1 MARWALEAVDLNK
14 AYGEGPRRVEI
25 LKGASLKVAVGEK
38 VAIVGA
44 SGVGKTTLLHILG
57 TLDRPTAGKVYHF
70 GKDVFSLSERELS
83 RFRNERLGFVFQ
95 FHHLL
100 PEFNALE
107 NVMLPALI
115 GGRPLAEARARAEE
129 VLKQVGLGA
138 RLFHRIGE
146 LSGGERQRVAIA
158 RALVMNPPVILAD
171 EPTGNLD
178 VTTARG
184 VLDLLLHI
192 NQTYATTMVIV
203 THNLEIAVRMDR
215 VLSLSEGQ
223 IVELPKDQPW
233 PWALKE
239 R

>member
-1 MARWALEAVDLNK
+1 MANWAIEASEIYK
-14 AYGEGPRRVEI
+14 IYGEGPQRVEV
-25 LKGASLKVAVGEK
+25 LRGASLKIAAGER

-57 TLDRPTAGKVYHF
+57 TLDKPSSGKVYHF
-70 GKDVFSLSERELS
+70 GTDVFSLSDRDLS

-107 NVMLPALI
+107 NVMLPLLI
-115 GGRPLAEARARAEE
+115 AGKTLSQAQIQAQE
-129 VLKQVGLGA
+129 VLEKVGLGK
-138 RLFHRIGE
+138 RYFHRIGE

-178 VTTARG
+178 VKTAQEI
-184 VLDLLLHI
+184 LDLLLHI
-192 NQTYATTMVIV
+192 NETYATTMVIV
-203 THNLEIAVRMDR
+203 THNLELATKMERIFGLR
-215 VLSLSEGQ
+215 EGKV
-223 IVELPKDQPW
+223 VELPRDKPW
-233 PWALKE
+233 PWAS
-239 R
+239 